1 LACVKEKVDARVEGK
16 LTVGVA
22 VRTRTNDD
30 RASLTS
36 IVDHVYSYEHTV
48 DTMDKGGGVIARTED
63 GWFVRMFNGPL
74 PRKLAVAPGQFRN
87 SPLPVCSKYYLRTH
101 EWFNNSILPQELIL
115 IVISYAVDSPW
126 EVCRSYSFPRIVSTC
141 PPTPSAADIG
151 AVEVRQEVSD
161 AQEWRK

>member
-1 LACVKEKVDARVEGK
+1 
-16 LTVGVA
+16 
-22 VRTRTNDD
+22 
-30 RASLTS
+30 
-36 IVDHVYSYEHTV
+36 
-48 DTMDKGGGVIARTED
+48 MDKGGGVIARTED
-63 GWFVRMFNGPL
+63 GWFVRMFNGPF